1 MFQPTDPAAG
11 TDLRG
16 RIFSDPHL
24 RTRQQETQRFSEA
37 RIFRLAESTTE
48 VSSAERYLYV
58 VRSEVCPIPAL
69 ITGSGTLWLRAAVA
83 QLWREV

>member
-1 MFQPTDPAAG
+1 MFQPADPAAG

-37 RIFRLAESTTE
+37 RIFRLAESMTE
-48 VSSAERYLYV
+48 VSSAER
-58 VRSEVCPIPAL
+58 
-69 ITGSGTLWLRAAVA
+69 
-83 QLWREV
+83 

>member
-37 RIFRLAESTTE
+37 RIFRLAESMTE
-48 VSSAERYLYV
+48 VSSAGMGHTSERTTQIYL
-58 VRSEVCPIPAL
+58 SAL

-83 QLWREV
+83 QL